1 MRTEKYFLFFIS
13 TLIQFSF
20 LNLLDANSD
29 LLALNSTENFIY
41 KSTPSVE
48 LKTYVFKPKEW
59 SENKRF
65 SAIVFYFGGGWNTRH
80 ISQFVEYA
88 KYYSSKGYVCFIPNY
103 RVRSTEN
110 SRAID
115 SVLDAQDAF
124 SFIRKNALR
133 FALDSN
139 KIIASGGSAGGH
151 LAASLATLE
160 DHRNNDFSKPNA
172 LILFNPVCVVDN
184 EKNPRRFSFERLG
197 VRGTEIS
204 PYHNIK
210 KDMPPTIIF
219 HGTEDRLVAFKTAES
234 FHEKMLKMNNDCT
247 LVPFVGRDHGF
258 FNHGKH
264 LANSDYKKTLEYI
277 DEFLIRIGF

>member
-1 MRTEKYFLFFIS
+1 MRTNKYFLFFIS

-20 LNLLDANSD
+20 LNLLDAFSA

-65 SAIVFYFGGGWNTRH
+65 PAIVFYFGGGWNTRH

-151 LAASLATLE
+151 LVPHWQHLKIIEIMIFQSLM
-160 DHRNNDFSKPNA
+160 H
-172 LILFNPVCVVDN
+172 
-184 EKNPRRFSFERLG
+184 
-197 VRGTEIS
+197 
-204 PYHNIK
+204 
-210 KDMPPTIIF
+210 
-219 HGTEDRLVAFKTAES
+219 
-234 FHEKMLKMNNDCT
+234 
-247 LVPFVGRDHGF
+247 
-258 FNHGKH
+258 
-264 LANSDYKKTLEYI
+264 
-277 DEFLIRIGF
+277 